1 MDGRRD
7 RQERH
12 LYRGR
17 VAWVDTDAS
26 GRIHFTA
33 VFRWAEAAEHDLL
46 RSLGHSF
53 QGGFPR
59 VDVQAAY
66 RAALRFEDEFEL
78 GLGVEAVRRSSIGYT
93 WQVRSRGAVAVEGRH
108 TVVFVGD
115 GDRAQPLPE
124 GLRDQLTGMLPT
136 ASGDSARG

>member
-1 MDGRRD
+1 VTGD
-7 RQERH
+7 RQGTRH

-33 VFRWAEAAEHDLL
+33 AFRWAEAAEHDLL

-59 VDVQAAY
+59 VDVQATY
-66 RAALRFEDEFEL
+66 RAPLRFDEEYEL
-78 GLGVEAVRRSSIGYT
+78 ALGVATVGRSSIAYT
-93 WQVRSRGAVAVEGRH
+93 WQVRTCGEVALEGRH
-108 TVVFVGD
+108 SVVFVGE
-115 GDRAQPLPE
+115 GERPQPLPE
-124 GLRDQLTGMLPT
+124 ELREQLTGMLPAPEDPT
-136 ASGDSARG
+136 PP

>member
-1 MDGRRD
+1 VTGDPQGV
-7 RQERH
+7 RH

-17 VAWVDTDAS
+17 VAWVDADAS

-59 VDVQAAY
+59 VDVQATY
-66 RAALRFEDEFEL
+66 RAALRFDDEYEL
-78 GLGVEAVRRSSIGYT
+78 ALGVTAVGRSSIAYT
-93 WQVRSRGAVAVEGRH
+93 WQVRTRGVVAVEGRH
-108 TVVFVGD
+108 HVVHVG
-115 GDRAQPLPE
+115 GGERPQPLPE
-124 GLRDQLTGMLPT
+124 ELREQVTGMLP
-136 ASGDSARG
+136 APGGPPPS